1 LFLLSSSRKYK
12 TNHTFWV
19 LSISWPFSIG
29 WTASHL
35 SPPPSFPLPPFLF
48 RLLCRPS
55 PASTVSL
62 LLTLCTLNP
71 SCSALVHSLL
81 IFSHFLPECRLFEI
95 NNRRRR
101 CAVRQ
106 TSCSYA
112 FCFLVQGA
120 ALFFF
125 LRSTADPHI
134 PAVFFLRST
143 PLIPLIF
150 CLCHICFE
158 GC

>member
-1 LFLLSSSRKYK
+1 MFGGYTLHCHHAHLACCVSAFQPHRTLTNPASFGEVLSIYMAGKCQAASSADRKYK

-48 RLLCRPS
+48 RLLCRRS

-62 LLTLCTLNP
+62 LLTPCTLNP

-81 IFSHFLPECRLFEI
+81 IFSHFLPPPTRKLACGMPTI
-95 NNRRRR
+95 
-101 CAVRQ
+101 
-106 TSCSYA
+106 
-112 FCFLVQGA
+112 
-120 ALFFF
+120 
-125 LRSTADPHI
+125 
-134 PAVFFLRST
+134 
-143 PLIPLIF
+143 
-150 CLCHICFE
+150 
-158 GC
+158 